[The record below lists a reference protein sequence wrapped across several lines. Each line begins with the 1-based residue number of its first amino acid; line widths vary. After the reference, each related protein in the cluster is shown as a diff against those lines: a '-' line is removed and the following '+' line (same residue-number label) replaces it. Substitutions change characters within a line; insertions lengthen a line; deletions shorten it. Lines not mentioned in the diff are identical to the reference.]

1 MFHTIEEAI
10 EDLQRGKVIIVC
22 DDEDRENEGDLV
34 GLGQF
39 ATPEMINFMATVGR
53 GLICTPV
60 SPDIAHTCQLRPMVE
75 KNTDPYETAFTISID
90 HKDTTTGISAFERS
104 FTIQKLLELDVSIDD
119 FKQPGHVF
127 PLVSKEGGVLE
138 RPGHTEATIDL
149 ARLAGAKQ
157 VGVICEIM
165 KEDGT
170 MARVDDLT
178 KLSEKYNLKMMT
190 IKDLIAYRMK
200 HESFIKREVEI
211 NLPTEYGQFKT
222 IGFTS
227 TSDSKEHIAL
237 VKGDI
242 QDEVPVLVRIHS
254 ECLTGDVFG
263 SNRCDCGPQLH
274 KALAQI
280 EQAERGVLLYMRQ
293 EGRGIGLMN
302 KLKSYKLQE
311 EGFDTVEANNQLGFA
326 DDLRDYTISAQIL
339 RNLGVEQVRLL
350 TNNPRK
356 IYGLQE
362 AGIHVTERV
371 ALEMPIKKDNERY
384 LKTKQEKL
392 GHLLTF

>member
-1 MFHTIEEAI
+1 MFHTIEEAV

-39 ATPEMINFMATVGR
+39 ATPEMINFMARVGR

-127 PLVSKEGGVLE
+127 PLVSKAGGVLE

-178 KLSEKYNLKMMT
+178 KLSEKYNLKMIT

-227 TSDSKEHIAL
+227 TSDGKEHIAL
-237 VKGDI
+237 VKGNI
-242 QDEVPVLVRIHS
+242 RDEEPVLVRIHS

-274 KALAQI
+274 NALAQI
-280 EQAERGVLLYMRQ
+280 EQDGRGVLLYMRQ
-293 EGRGIGLMN
+293 EGRGIGLIN

-392 GHLLTF
+392 GHLLTI